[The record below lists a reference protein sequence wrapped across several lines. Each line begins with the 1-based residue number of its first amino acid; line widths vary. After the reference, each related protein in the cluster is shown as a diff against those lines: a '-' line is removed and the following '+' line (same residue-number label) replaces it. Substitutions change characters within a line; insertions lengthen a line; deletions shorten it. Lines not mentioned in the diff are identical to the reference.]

1 MKEKRLIWI
10 FLVVSQFSFSQIRGV
25 VKDSISGEPIPFV
38 NIWVENETIGTT
50 SESNGSFS
58 LDIKEEK
65 MLVFSALGYE
75 EKKVSSKTELILMNP
90 KVFELK
96 EVVIEQPKFKKE
108 IEIGNFNKPLGFHV
122 SGDLEWS
129 NAKFFKYDTTYE
141 QTKFIK
147 KIKITTRSKVNN
159 AKFKIRIY
167 SVNQEG
173 YPYTDLLSE
182 DIIVIVKKGK
192 RNNVIDISNF
202 KLVFP
207 KEGLF
212 IAYEVLKIESN
223 KYEFKY
229 TENES
234 KKLVKKTFYAPDF
247 ECNLVE
253 EQNTYHLKLGKW
265 IKLQKWHNNKTGLHE
280 RYNNKVFEPAIN
292 LILTN

>member
-1 MKEKRLIWI
+1 MKDKRLFWL
-10 FLVVSQFSFSQIRGV
+10 FLFVSQFAFTQIRGV
-25 VKDSISGEPIPFV
+25 VKDSISGEPIPFL
-38 NIWVENETIGTT
+38 NIWVENETLATT
-50 SESNGSFS
+50 SEPNGSFS

-65 MLVFSALGYE
+65 VLVFSALGYE
-75 EKKVSSKTELILMNP
+75 VKKASSRTDIILLKP

-96 EVVIEQPKFKKE
+96 EVVIEQPKFKNE
-108 IEIGNFNKPLGFHV
+108 IEIGNFSKPLGYHI
-122 SGDLEWS
+122 SANIEWS
-129 NAKFFKYDTTYE
+129 NAKFFNYE
-141 QTKFIK
+141 TIYENTKFVK
-147 KIKITTRSKVNN
+147 KIKIKTRGKVNN
-159 AKFKIRIY
+159 AKFKIRIF
-167 SVNQEG
+167 SVNKEG
-173 YPYTDLLSE
+173 FPENDLLDE
-182 DIIVIVKKGK
+182 DIIVMVKKGK
-192 RNNVIDISNF
+192 KNNVIDISNF

-253 EQNTYHLKLGKW
+253 EQNTYHNRFGKW
-265 IKLQKWHNNKTGLHE
+265 IKLQRWHNNEIGSREK
-280 RYNNKVFEPAIN
+280 YNNKVFEPAIN